1 MDNFKKILRRL
12 LYPGI
17 ALVIIFTVFS
27 TVFLVYAF
35 ICLGEEHPV
44 SGVAYF
50 FSAYTLTV
58 LVFNII
64 PIIKKGKNII
74 YQNPYTSRYLNEA
87 ELRARISLYTGLVVN
102 LIYALFKLFT
112 GVLYQSFWLGAV
124 AVYYMVLF
132 LIRFILL
139 RNNRISEKRDTSDSR
154 RLHQLKSYQICGG
167 LLFVL
172 NIAMSG
178 MIFQMIWQNKNYSYP
193 GFIIY
198 ASAAYTFYRLTL
210 AVINVFKFR
219 KINNPIFSAAKALDL
234 AVAFMS
240 LFALQT
246 AMLTE
251 FGGTD
256 DNFKRIMNAITGCA
270 VSAFVF
276 GMAVFMMVRSFKQLK
291 EAKNTSTQLKKE

>member
-1 MDNFKKILRRL
+1 MERLKKILHRL

-17 ALVIIFTVFS
+17 ALVIIFTLFS
-27 TVFLVYAF
+27 IIFLVYAF
-35 ICLGEEHPV
+35 VCLDEEHPV
-44 SGVAYF
+44 SGAAYF

-58 LVFNII
+58 LVFNVV
-64 PIIKKGKNII
+64 PAIKKGKAII
-74 YQNPYTSRYLNEA
+74 HQNPYTSRYLNEA
-87 ELRARISLYTGLVVN
+87 ELRARISLYTGLVIN
-102 LIYALFKLFT
+102 LIYALFKLST
-112 GVLYQSFWLGAV
+112 GILYQSFWLGAV
-124 AVYYMVLF
+124 AVYYMILF

-139 RNNRISEKRDTSDSR
+139 RNNRISEKRDSPVSR
-154 RLHQLKSYQICGG
+154 RLHQLKSYRICGG

-193 GFIIY
+193 GLIIY

-219 KINNPIFSAAKALDL
+219 KIDNPIFSAAKALDL

-256 DNFKRIMNAITGCA
+256 EFKRIMNAATGGA

-276 GMAVFMMVRSFKQLK
+276 GMAVFMMIRSTRQLK
-291 EAKNTSTQLKKE
+291 EIKNISVQPKEE